1 MDAIRYI
8 ADILSWLL
16 LLAFVL
22 RLMLQLVRAD
32 FRDPLADA
40 VVRVTNWLVLPLR
53 RGLPPLG
60 RDADPRDRSDA
71 VLAATGARPT
81 AFLATLGPLATYS
94 TRASFTRNLLAA
106 GGIDAATV
114 VSVLLISLGRTA
126 LLLLPAGYGTLPWL
140 AGLRLT
146 LTDLVT
152 LVLKIYL
159 FGLIVYW
166 LIGFIAPAGSSP
178 GSRLLSQ
185 LCEPVLRPVRRL
197 IPPIG
202 QIDFSPLWVCILI
215 SAALLL
221 VR

>member
-1 MDAIRYI
+1 VDAIRYI

-53 RGLPPLG
+53 RVLPPAG
-60 RDADPRDRSDA
+60 R
-71 VLAATGARPT
+71 
-81 AFLATLGPLATYS
+81 
-94 TRASFTRNLLAA
+94 
-106 GGIDAATV
+106 IDTATV

-126 LLLLPAGYGTLPWL
+126 LLLLLAGYGTLPWL